1 MALNFFSNLHK
12 NYKKER
18 KYVSILGSF
27 TILFSVSS
35 ILKYLKY
42 NYIYSIM
49 LFPIFFILL
58 NIITNYCLVSKN
70 RTGRF
75 FSYALLSFIIF
86 IVI

>member
-1 MALNFFSNLHK
+1 MALEFFSNLHK

-18 KYVSILGSF
+18 KYVSILGSI

-42 NYIYSIM
+42 NYVYAIA
-49 LFPIFFILL
+49 LFPISLILL
-58 NIITNYCLVSKN
+58 NIITSYRLVSKN
-70 RTGRF
+70 RTVRF
-75 FSYALLSFIIF
+75 FSYAILSFIIF

>member
-1 MALNFFSNLHK
+1 MALEFFSNLHK

-18 KYVSILGSF
+18 KYVSILGSI

-42 NYIYSIM
+42 NYVSAIA
-49 LFPIFFILL
+49 LFPISLILL
-58 NIITNYCLVSKN
+58 NIITSYRLVSKN
-70 RTGRF
+70 RTVRF
-75 FSYALLSFIIF
+75 FSYAILSFIIF

>member
-1 MALNFFSNLHK
+1 MALNFFSNLYK

-42 NYIYSIM
+42 NYVYSIA
-49 LFPIFFILL
+49 LFPISLILL
-58 NIITNYCLVSKN
+58 NIITNYYLVSKN
-70 RTGRF
+70 RITRF
-75 FSYALLSFIIF
+75 LSYAILSFIIF